1 MAGSESKI
9 NMGLRPHV
17 ALWRTTRF
25 DLDVSHPLVMGIV
38 NVTPDSFSD
47 GGLLASSADAISHA
61 ETLVEEGAHVLDV
74 GGESTRPGAARV
86 DIAEQIARTQPVI
99 AALAPLGPISVDT
112 TRAEVARAAL
122 AAGACIVNDVSA
134 ALDDPEIVDVAC
146 AAGASIIL
154 MHRLASPDSDRWS
167 TEYDARRTYGDVVHD
182 VRDWLGARVA
192 AVVKAGIP
200 RDRIAIDPGLGFGKD
215 VQQNLALIAR
225 LQEFAEL
232 GVPVLVGASRK
243 SFLGALTAEPDAA
256 KRDAASVSAALV
268 AASNGAAILRVHAV
282 RDHAHALAAWSALR
296 KQY

>member
-1 MAGSESKI
+1 MSTAGGGVLVARSHRFAWGSETAPVLMAVL
-9 NMGLRPHV
+9 N
-17 ALWRTTRF
+17 T
-25 DLDVSHPLVMGIV
+25 
-38 NVTPDSFSD
+38 TPDSFSD
-47 GGLLASSADAISHA
+47 GGVHSSFDAALAHGQRCIH
-61 ETLVEEGAHVLDV
+61 EGAGILDV

-99 AALAPLGPISVDT
+99 AALATLGPVSIDT

-146 AAGASIIL
+146 AAGAAIIL

-167 TEYDARRTYGDVVHD
+167 TEYDARRTYTDVVHD

-192 AVVKAGIP
+192 AVLKAGMP

-243 SFLGALTAEPDAA
+243 SFLGAITAQPDPAQ
-256 KRDAASVSAALV
+256 RDAASVGAALV

-296 KQY
+296 KKY

>member
-1 MAGSESKI
+1 MSMAG
-9 NMGLRPHV
+9 GGVLV
-17 ALWRTTRF
+17 ARSHRF
-25 DLDVSHPLVMGIV
+25 AWGSGTAPVLMAVL
-38 NVTPDSFSD
+38 NTTPDSFSD
-47 GGLLASSADAISHA
+47 GGVHSSCDAAIAHGKRCIH
-61 ETLVEEGAHVLDV
+61 EGAGIVDV

-99 AALAPLGPISVDT
+99 AALAPLGPISIDT

-146 AAGASIIL
+146 AAGAAIIL

-167 TEYDARRTYGDVVHD
+167 TEYDARRTYTDVVHD

-192 AVVKAGIP
+192 AVLKAGMP
-200 RDRIAIDPGLGFGKD
+200 QDRIAIDPGIGFGKD

-243 SFLGALTAEPDAA
+243 SFLGAITAELDPAQ
-256 KRDAASVSAALV
+256 RDAASVSAALV

-296 KQY
+296 KKY

>member
-1 MAGSESKI
+1 MSTAGGGVLVARSHRFAWGSETAPVLMAVL
-9 NMGLRPHV
+9 N
-17 ALWRTTRF
+17 T
-25 DLDVSHPLVMGIV
+25 
-38 NVTPDSFSD
+38 TPDSFSD
-47 GGLLASSADAISHA
+47 GGVHASLDAAVSHGQRCIH
-61 ETLVEEGAHVLDV
+61 EGAGILDV

-99 AALAPLGPISVDT
+99 AALATLGPVSIDT

-146 AAGASIIL
+146 AAGAAIIL

-167 TEYDARRTYGDVVHD
+167 TEYDARRTYTDVVHD

-192 AVVKAGIP
+192 AVLRAGMP
-200 RDRIAIDPGLGFGKD
+200 RDRIAVDPGLGFGKD

-243 SFLGALTAEPDAA
+243 SFLGAITAEPDPAQ
-256 KRDAASVSAALV
+256 RDAASVGAALV

-296 KQY
+296 KKY

>member
-1 MAGSESKI
+1 MSMADGGVLVARSHRFAWGSGTAPVLMAVL
-9 NMGLRPHV
+9 N
-17 ALWRTTRF
+17 T
-25 DLDVSHPLVMGIV
+25 
-38 NVTPDSFSD
+38 TPDSFSD
-47 GGLLASSADAISHA
+47 GGVHSSFDAAMAHGQRCIH
-61 ETLVEEGAHVLDV
+61 EGAGILDV
-74 GGESTRPGAARV
+74 GGESTRPGAVRV
-86 DIAEQIARTQPVI
+86 DSAEQIARTQPVI
-99 AALAPLGPISVDT
+99 AALATLGPISIDT

-134 ALDDPEIVDVAC
+134 ALDDPEIVEVAC
-146 AAGASIIL
+146 AAGAAIIL

-167 TEYDARRTYGDVVHD
+167 TEYDARRTYTDVVHD

-192 AVVKAGIP
+192 AVLKAGMP

-225 LQEFAEL
+225 LPEFAEL

-243 SFLGALTAEPDAA
+243 SFLGAITAEPDPAQ
-256 KRDAASVSAALV
+256 RDAASVGAALV

-296 KQY
+296 KKY

>member
-1 MAGSESKI
+1 MSAAGGVLVARSHRFAWGSGTAPVLMAVL
-9 NMGLRPHV
+9 N
-17 ALWRTTRF
+17 T
-25 DLDVSHPLVMGIV
+25 
-38 NVTPDSFSD
+38 TPDSFSD
-47 GGLLASSADAISHA
+47 GGIHSSCDAAITHGKRCIH
-61 ETLVEEGAHVLDV
+61 EGAGIVDV

-99 AALAPLGPISVDT
+99 AALAPLGPISIDT

-146 AAGASIIL
+146 SAGAAIIL

-215 VQQNLALIAR
+215 VEQNLALIAR

-243 SFLGALTAEPDAA
+243 SFLGAITAEPDAA

-296 KQY
+296 KKY

>member
-1 MAGSESKI
+1 MSTAGGGVLVARSHRFAWGSETAPVLMAVL
-9 NMGLRPHV
+9 N
-17 ALWRTTRF
+17 T
-25 DLDVSHPLVMGIV
+25 
-38 NVTPDSFSD
+38 TPDSFSD
-47 GGLLASSADAISHA
+47 GGVHASLDAADSHGQRCIHD
-61 ETLVEEGAHVLDV
+61 GAGILDV

-99 AALAPLGPISVDT
+99 AALVTLGPVSIDT
-112 TRAEVARAAL
+112 TRAEVARVAL

-146 AAGASIIL
+146 AAGAAIIL

-167 TEYDARRTYGDVVHD
+167 TEYDARRTYTDVVHD

-192 AVVKAGIP
+192 AVLKAGMP
-200 RDRIAIDPGLGFGKD
+200 RDRIAVDPGLGFGKD

-243 SFLGALTAEPDAA
+243 SFLGAITAEPDPAQ
-256 KRDAASVSAALV
+256 RDAASVGAALV

-296 KQY
+296 KKY

>member
-1 MAGSESKI
+1 MSTAGGGVLVARSHRFAWGSGTAPVLMAVL
-9 NMGLRPHV
+9 N
-17 ALWRTTRF
+17 T
-25 DLDVSHPLVMGIV
+25 
-38 NVTPDSFSD
+38 TPDSFSD
-47 GGLLASSADAISHA
+47 GGVHSSFDAALAHGQRCIHD
-61 ETLVEEGAHVLDV
+61 GAGILDV

-99 AALAPLGPISVDT
+99 AALATLGPVSIDT

-146 AAGASIIL
+146 AAGAAIIL

-167 TEYDARRTYGDVVHD
+167 TEYDARRTYTDVVHD

-192 AVVKAGIP
+192 AVLKAGMP
-200 RDRIAIDPGLGFGKD
+200 RDRIAVDPGLGFGKD

-243 SFLGALTAEPDAA
+243 SFLGAITAEPDPAQ
-256 KRDAASVSAALV
+256 RDAASVGAALV

-296 KQY
+296 KKY

>member
-1 MAGSESKI
+1 MSTAGGGVLVARSHRFAWGSETAPVLMAVL
-9 NMGLRPHV
+9 N
-17 ALWRTTRF
+17 T
-25 DLDVSHPLVMGIV
+25 
-38 NVTPDSFSD
+38 TPDSFSD
-47 GGLLASSADAISHA
+47 GGVHSSCDAAIAHGKRCIH
-61 ETLVEEGAHVLDV
+61 EGAGIVDV

-99 AALAPLGPISVDT
+99 AALAPLGPISIDT

-146 AAGASIIL
+146 AAGAAIIL

-167 TEYDARRTYGDVVHD
+167 TEYDARRTYTDVVHD

-192 AVVKAGIP
+192 AVLKAGMP
-200 RDRIAIDPGLGFGKD
+200 QDRIAIDPGIGFGKD

-243 SFLGALTAEPDAA
+243 SFLGAITAEPDPAQ
-256 KRDAASVSAALV
+256 RDAASVSAALV

-296 KQY
+296 KKY

>member
-1 MAGSESKI
+1 MSTAGGDVLVARSHRFAWGSETAPVLMAVL
-9 NMGLRPHV
+9 N
-17 ALWRTTRF
+17 T
-25 DLDVSHPLVMGIV
+25 
-38 NVTPDSFSD
+38 TPDSFSD
-47 GGLLASSADAISHA
+47 GGVHSSLDAAVSHGQ
-61 ETLVEEGAHVLDV
+61 LCIHDGAGILDV

-99 AALAPLGPISVDT
+99 AALATLGPVSIDT

-146 AAGASIIL
+146 AAGAAIIL

-167 TEYDARRTYGDVVHD
+167 TEYDARRTYTDVVHD

-192 AVVKAGIP
+192 AVLKAGMP
-200 RDRIAIDPGLGFGKD
+200 RDRIAVDPGLGFGKD

-243 SFLGALTAEPDAA
+243 SFLGAITAEPDPAQ
-256 KRDAASVSAALV
+256 RDAASVGAALV

-296 KQY
+296 KKY

>member
-1 MAGSESKI
+1 MSTAGGGVLVACSHRFAWGSETAPVLMAVL
-9 NMGLRPHV
+9 N
-17 ALWRTTRF
+17 T
-25 DLDVSHPLVMGIV
+25 
-38 NVTPDSFSD
+38 TPDSFSD
-47 GGLLASSADAISHA
+47 GGVHASLDAAVSHGQRCNH
-61 ETLVEEGAHVLDV
+61 EGAGILDV

-99 AALAPLGPISVDT
+99 AALATLGPVSIDT

-146 AAGASIIL
+146 AAGAAIIL

-167 TEYDARRTYGDVVHD
+167 TEYDARRTYTDVVHD

-192 AVVKAGIP
+192 AVLKAGMP
-200 RDRIAIDPGLGFGKD
+200 RDRIAVDPGLGFGKD

-243 SFLGALTAEPDAA
+243 SFLGAITAEPDPAQ
-256 KRDAASVSAALV
+256 RDAASVGAALV

-296 KQY
+296 KKY

>member
-1 MAGSESKI
+1 MSTAGGDVLVARSHRFAWGSETAPVLMAVL
-9 NMGLRPHV
+9 N
-17 ALWRTTRF
+17 T
-25 DLDVSHPLVMGIV
+25 
-38 NVTPDSFSD
+38 TPDSFSD
-47 GGLLASSADAISHA
+47 GGVHASLDAAVSHGQRCIHD
-61 ETLVEEGAHVLDV
+61 GAGILDV

-99 AALAPLGPISVDT
+99 AALATLGPVSIDT

-146 AAGASIIL
+146 AAGAAIIL

-167 TEYDARRTYGDVVHD
+167 TEYDARRTYTDVVHD

-192 AVVKAGIP
+192 AVLKAGMP
-200 RDRIAIDPGLGFGKD
+200 RDRIAVDPGLGFGKD

-243 SFLGALTAEPDAA
+243 SFLGAITAEPDPAQ
-256 KRDAASVSAALV
+256 RDAASVGAALV

-296 KQY
+296 KKY

>member
-1 MAGSESKI
+1 MSTAGGGVLVARSHRFTWGSETAPVLMAVL
-9 NMGLRPHV
+9 N
-17 ALWRTTRF
+17 T
-25 DLDVSHPLVMGIV
+25 
-38 NVTPDSFSD
+38 TPDSFSD
-47 GGLLASSADAISHA
+47 GGVHSSFDAALAHGQRCIH
-61 ETLVEEGAHVLDV
+61 EGAGILDV

-99 AALAPLGPISVDT
+99 AALATLGPVSIDT

-146 AAGASIIL
+146 AAGAAIIL

-167 TEYDARRTYGDVVHD
+167 TEYDARRTYTDVVHD

-192 AVVKAGIP
+192 AVRNAGMP
-200 RDRIAIDPGLGFGKD
+200 QDRIAIDPGIGFGKD

-243 SFLGALTAEPDAA
+243 SFLGAITAEPDPAQ
-256 KRDAASVSAALV
+256 RDAASVSAALV

-296 KQY
+296 KKY

>member
-1 MAGSESKI
+1 MSTAGGGVLVARSHRFAWGSET
-9 NMGLRPHV
+9 
-17 ALWRTTRF
+17 A
-25 DLDVSHPLVMGIV
+25 PLLMAVL
-38 NVTPDSFSD
+38 NTTPDSFSD
-47 GGLLASSADAISHA
+47 GGVHSSFDAALAHGQRCIHD
-61 ETLVEEGAHVLDV
+61 GAGILDV

-99 AALAPLGPISVDT
+99 AALATLGPVSIDT

-146 AAGASIIL
+146 AAGAAIIL

-192 AVVKAGIP
+192 AVLKAGMP

-225 LQEFAEL
+225 LPEFAEL

-243 SFLGALTAEPDAA
+243 SFLGAITAESDPAQ
-256 KRDAASVSAALV
+256 RDAASVGAALV

-296 KQY
+296 KKY

>member
-1 MAGSESKI
+1 MSMAG
-9 NMGLRPHV
+9 GGVLV
-17 ALWRTTRF
+17 ARSHRF
-25 DLDVSHPLVMGIV
+25 AWGSGTAPVLMAVL
-38 NVTPDSFSD
+38 NTTPDSFSD
-47 GGLLASSADAISHA
+47 GGVHSSCDAAIAHGKRCIH
-61 ETLVEEGAHVLDV
+61 EGAGIVDV

-99 AALAPLGPISVDT
+99 AALAPLGPISIDT

-146 AAGASIIL
+146 AAGAAIIL

-167 TEYDARRTYGDVVHD
+167 TEYDARRTYTDVVHD

-192 AVVKAGIP
+192 AVLKAGMP
-200 RDRIAIDPGLGFGKD
+200 QDRIAIDPGIGFGKD

-243 SFLGALTAEPDAA
+243 SFLGAITAEPNPAQ
-256 KRDAASVSAALV
+256 RDAASVSAALV

-296 KQY
+296 KKY

>member
-1 MAGSESKI
+1 MTTAGGGVLVARSHRFAWGSETAPVLMAVL
-9 NMGLRPHV
+9 N
-17 ALWRTTRF
+17 T
-25 DLDVSHPLVMGIV
+25 
-38 NVTPDSFSD
+38 TPDSFSD
-47 GGLLASSADAISHA
+47 GGVHSSFDAALAHGQRCIH
-61 ETLVEEGAHVLDV
+61 EGAGILDV

-99 AALAPLGPISVDT
+99 AALATLGPVSIDT

-146 AAGASIIL
+146 AAGAAIIL

-167 TEYDARRTYGDVVHD
+167 TEYDARRTYTDVVHD

-192 AVVKAGIP
+192 AVLKAGMP
-200 RDRIAIDPGLGFGKD
+200 RDRIAVDPGLGFGKD

-243 SFLGALTAEPDAA
+243 SFLGAITAEPDPAQ
-256 KRDAASVSAALV
+256 RDAASVGAALV

-296 KQY
+296 KKC

>member
-1 MAGSESKI
+1 MAVL
-9 NMGLRPHV
+9 N
-17 ALWRTTRF
+17 T
-25 DLDVSHPLVMGIV
+25 
-38 NVTPDSFSD
+38 TPDSFSD
-47 GGLLASSADAISHA
+47 GGIHSSCDAAIAHGKRCIH
-61 ETLVEEGAHVLDV
+61 EGAGIVDV

-86 DIAEQIARTQPVI
+86 DSAEQIARTQPVI
-99 AALAPLGPISVDT
+99 AALATLGPVSIDT
-112 TRAEVARAAL
+112 TRAEVARAAF

-146 AAGASIIL
+146 AAGAAIIL

-167 TEYDARRTYGDVVHD
+167 TEYDARRNYGDVVHD

-192 AVVKAGIP
+192 AVLKAGMP
-200 RDRIAIDPGLGFGKD
+200 QDRIAIDPGIGFGKD

-243 SFLGALTAEPDAA
+243 SFLGAITAEPDPAQ
-256 KRDAASVSAALV
+256 RDAASVSAALV
-268 AASNGAAILRVHAV
+268 AAANGAAILRVHAV

-296 KQY
+296 KKY

>member
-1 MAGSESKI
+1 MSTAGGGVLVARSHRFAWGSETAPVLMAVL
-9 NMGLRPHV
+9 N
-17 ALWRTTRF
+17 T
-25 DLDVSHPLVMGIV
+25 
-38 NVTPDSFSD
+38 TPDSFSD
-47 GGLLASSADAISHA
+47 GGVHASLDAAVSHGQRCIH
-61 ETLVEEGAHVLDV
+61 EGAGILDV

-99 AALAPLGPISVDT
+99 AALATLGPVSIDT

-146 AAGASIIL
+146 AAGAAIIL

-167 TEYDARRTYGDVVHD
+167 TEYDARRTYTDVVRD

-192 AVVKAGIP
+192 AVLKAGMP

-243 SFLGALTAEPDAA
+243 SFLGAITAEPDPAQ
-256 KRDAASVSAALV
+256 RDAASVGAALV

-296 KQY
+296 KKY

>member
-1 MAGSESKI
+1 MSTAGGGVLVARSHRFAWGSGTAPVLMAVL
-9 NMGLRPHV
+9 N
-17 ALWRTTRF
+17 T
-25 DLDVSHPLVMGIV
+25 
-38 NVTPDSFSD
+38 TPDSFSD
-47 GGLLASSADAISHA
+47 GGVHSSFDAALAHGQRCIHD
-61 ETLVEEGAHVLDV
+61 GAGILDV

-99 AALAPLGPISVDT
+99 AALAALGPVSIDT

-146 AAGASIIL
+146 AAGAAIIL

-167 TEYDARRTYGDVVHD
+167 TEYDARRTYTDVVHD

-192 AVVKAGIP
+192 AVLKAGMP

-225 LQEFAEL
+225 LPEFAEL
-232 GVPVLVGASRK
+232 GVPILVGASRK
-243 SFLGALTAEPDAA
+243 SFLGAITAEPDPAQ
-256 KRDAASVSAALV
+256 RDAASVGAALV
-268 AASNGAAILRVHAV
+268 AASNGAAMLRVHAV

-296 KQY
+296 KKY

>member
-1 MAGSESKI
+1 MSTAGGGVLVACSHRFAWGSETAPVLMAVL
-9 NMGLRPHV
+9 N
-17 ALWRTTRF
+17 T
-25 DLDVSHPLVMGIV
+25 
-38 NVTPDSFSD
+38 TPDSFSD
-47 GGLLASSADAISHA
+47 GGVHSSFDAALAHGQRCIHD
-61 ETLVEEGAHVLDV
+61 GAGILDV

-99 AALAPLGPISVDT
+99 AALATLGPVSIDT

-146 AAGASIIL
+146 AAGAAIIL

-167 TEYDARRTYGDVVHD
+167 TEYDARRTYTDVVHD

-192 AVVKAGIP
+192 AVLKAGMP
-200 RDRIAIDPGLGFGKD
+200 RDRIAVDPGLGFGKD

-243 SFLGALTAEPDAA
+243 SFLGAITAEPDPAQ
-256 KRDAASVSAALV
+256 RDAASVGAALV

-296 KQY
+296 KKY

>member
-1 MAGSESKI
+1 MSAAGGVLVARSHRFAWGSGTAPVLMAVL
-9 NMGLRPHV
+9 N
-17 ALWRTTRF
+17 T
-25 DLDVSHPLVMGIV
+25 
-38 NVTPDSFSD
+38 TPDSFSD
-47 GGLLASSADAISHA
+47 GGVHSSFSAALAHGQRCIHD
-61 ETLVEEGAHVLDV
+61 GAGILDV

-99 AALAPLGPISVDT
+99 AALATLGPISIDT

-134 ALDDPEIVDVAC
+134 ALDDPEIVEVAC
-146 AAGASIIL
+146 AEGAAIIL

-167 TEYDARRTYGDVVHD
+167 TEYDARRTYTDVVHD

-192 AVVKAGIP
+192 AVLKAGMP
-200 RDRIAIDPGLGFGKD
+200 RDRIAVDPGLGFGKD

-225 LQEFAEL
+225 LPEFAEL

-243 SFLGALTAEPDAA
+243 SFLGAITAEPDPAQ
-256 KRDAASVSAALV
+256 RDAASVGAALV

-296 KQY
+296 KKY

>member
-1 MAGSESKI
+1 MSMAG
-9 NMGLRPHV
+9 GGVLV
-17 ALWRTTRF
+17 ARSHRF
-25 DLDVSHPLVMGIV
+25 AWGSGTAPVLMAVL
-38 NVTPDSFSD
+38 NTTPDSFSD
-47 GGLLASSADAISHA
+47 GGVHSSCDAAIAHGKRCIH
-61 ETLVEEGAHVLDV
+61 EGAGIVDV

-99 AALAPLGPISVDT
+99 AALAPLGPISIDT

-146 AAGASIIL
+146 AAGAAIIL

-167 TEYDARRTYGDVVHD
+167 TEYDARRTYTDVVHD

-192 AVVKAGIP
+192 AVVKAGMP
-200 RDRIAIDPGLGFGKD
+200 QDRIAIDPGIGFGKD

-243 SFLGALTAEPDAA
+243 SFLGAITAEPDPAQ
-256 KRDAASVSAALV
+256 RDAASVSAALV

-296 KQY
+296 KKY

>member
-1 MAGSESKI
+1 MSMAG
-9 NMGLRPHV
+9 GGVLV
-17 ALWRTTRF
+17 ARSHRF
-25 DLDVSHPLVMGIV
+25 AWGSGTAPVLMAVL
-38 NVTPDSFSD
+38 NTTPDSFSD
-47 GGLLASSADAISHA
+47 GGVHSSCDAAIAHGKRCIH
-61 ETLVEEGAHVLDV
+61 EGAGIVDV

-99 AALAPLGPISVDT
+99 AALAPLGPISIDT

-146 AAGASIIL
+146 AAGAAIIL

-167 TEYDARRTYGDVVHD
+167 TEYDARRTYTDVVHD

-192 AVVKAGIP
+192 AVLKAGMP
-200 RDRIAIDPGLGFGKD
+200 QDRIAIDPGVGFGKD

-225 LQEFAEL
+225 LPEFAEL

-243 SFLGALTAEPDAA
+243 SFLGAITAEPDPAQ
-256 KRDAASVSAALV
+256 RDAASVSAALV
-268 AASNGAAILRVHAV
+268 AAANGAAILRVHAV

-296 KQY
+296 KKY

>member
-1 MAGSESKI
+1 MSAAGGVLVARSHRFAWGSGTTPVLMAVL
-9 NMGLRPHV
+9 N
-17 ALWRTTRF
+17 T
-25 DLDVSHPLVMGIV
+25 
-38 NVTPDSFSD
+38 TPDSFSD
-47 GGLLASSADAISHA
+47 GGIHSSCDAAITHGKRCIH
-61 ETLVEEGAHVLDV
+61 EGAGIVDV

-86 DIAEQIARTQPVI
+86 NIAEQIARTQPVI
-99 AALAPLGPISVDT
+99 AALAPLGPISIDT

-146 AAGASIIL
+146 AAGAAIIL

-200 RDRIAIDPGLGFGKD
+200 RDRIAIDPGIGFGKD

-243 SFLGALTAEPDAA
+243 SFLGAITAEPDPAQ
-256 KRDAASVSAALV
+256 RDAASVSAALV
-268 AASNGAAILRVHAV
+268 AAANGAAILRVHAV

-296 KQY
+296 KKY

>member
-1 MAGSESKI
+1 MSTAGGGVLVARSHRFAWGSGTAPVLMAVL
-9 NMGLRPHV
+9 N
-17 ALWRTTRF
+17 T
-25 DLDVSHPLVMGIV
+25 
-38 NVTPDSFSD
+38 TPDSFSD
-47 GGLLASSADAISHA
+47 GGVHSSFDAALAHGQRCIHD
-61 ETLVEEGAHVLDV
+61 GAGILDV

-99 AALAPLGPISVDT
+99 AALAPLGPVSIDT
-112 TRAEVARAAL
+112 TRAEVARVAL

-134 ALDDPEIVDVAC
+134 ALDDPEIVEVAC
-146 AAGASIIL
+146 AAGAAIIL

-167 TEYDARRTYGDVVHD
+167 TEYDARRTYTDVVHD

-192 AVVKAGIP
+192 AVLKAGMP

-225 LQEFAEL
+225 LPEFAEL

-243 SFLGALTAEPDAA
+243 SFLGAITAESDPAQ
-256 KRDAASVSAALV
+256 RDAASVGAALV

-296 KQY
+296 KKY

>member
-1 MAGSESKI
+1 MSTAGGGVLVARSHRFAWGSETAPVLMAVL
-9 NMGLRPHV
+9 N
-17 ALWRTTRF
+17 T
-25 DLDVSHPLVMGIV
+25 
-38 NVTPDSFSD
+38 TPDSFSD
-47 GGLLASSADAISHA
+47 GGVHASLDAAVSHGQRCIH
-61 ETLVEEGAHVLDV
+61 EGAGILDV

-99 AALAPLGPISVDT
+99 AALATLGPVSIDT

-146 AAGASIIL
+146 AAGAAIIL

-167 TEYDARRTYGDVVHD
+167 TEYDARRTYTDVVHD

-192 AVVKAGIP
+192 AVLKAGMP
-200 RDRIAIDPGLGFGKD
+200 RDRIAVDPGLGFGKD

-243 SFLGALTAEPDAA
+243 SFLGAITAEPDPAQ
-256 KRDAASVSAALV
+256 RDAASVGAALV

-296 KQY
+296 KKY

>member
-1 MAGSESKI
+1 MSTAGGGVLVARSHRFAWGSETAPVLMAVL
-9 NMGLRPHV
+9 N
-17 ALWRTTRF
+17 T
-25 DLDVSHPLVMGIV
+25 
-38 NVTPDSFSD
+38 TPDSFSD
-47 GGLLASSADAISHA
+47 GGVHSSLDAAVSHGQ
-61 ETLVEEGAHVLDV
+61 LCIHDGAGILDV

-86 DIAEQIARTQPVI
+86 DIAEQIARTQPGI
-99 AALAPLGPISVDT
+99 AALAPLGPVSIDT

-146 AAGASIIL
+146 AAGAAIIL

-167 TEYDARRTYGDVVHD
+167 TEYDARRTYTDVVHD

-192 AVVKAGIP
+192 AVLKAGMP

-243 SFLGALTAEPDAA
+243 SFLGAITAEPDPAQ
-256 KRDAASVSAALV
+256 RDAASVGAALV

-296 KQY
+296 KKY

>member
-1 MAGSESKI
+1 MSAAGGVLVARSHRFAWGSGTAPVLMAVL
-9 NMGLRPHV
+9 N
-17 ALWRTTRF
+17 T
-25 DLDVSHPLVMGIV
+25 
-38 NVTPDSFSD
+38 TPDSFSD
-47 GGLLASSADAISHA
+47 GGVHSSFDAALAHGQRCIHD
-61 ETLVEEGAHVLDV
+61 GAGILDV

-99 AALAPLGPISVDT
+99 AALAALGPVSIDT

-146 AAGASIIL
+146 AAGAAIIL
-154 MHRLASPDSDRWS
+154 MHRLTSPDSDRWS
-167 TEYDARRTYGDVVHD
+167 TEHDARRTYGDVVHD

-192 AVVKAGIP
+192 AVLKAGMP
-200 RDRIAIDPGLGFGKD
+200 QDRIAIDPGIGFGKD

-225 LQEFAEL
+225 LPEFAEL

-243 SFLGALTAEPDAA
+243 SFLGAITAEPDPAQ
-256 KRDAASVSAALV
+256 RDAASVGAALV

-296 KQY
+296 KKY

>member
-1 MAGSESKI
+1 MSTAGGGVLVARSHRFAWGSETAPVLMAVL
-9 NMGLRPHV
+9 N
-17 ALWRTTRF
+17 T
-25 DLDVSHPLVMGIV
+25 
-38 NVTPDSFSD
+38 TPDSFSD
-47 GGLLASSADAISHA
+47 GGVHSSLDAAISHGQRCIH
-61 ETLVEEGAHVLDV
+61 EGAGILDV

-99 AALAPLGPISVDT
+99 AVLATLGPVSIDT

-146 AAGASIIL
+146 AAGAAIIL

-167 TEYDARRTYGDVVHD
+167 TEYDARRTYTDVVHD

-192 AVVKAGIP
+192 AVLKAGMP
-200 RDRIAIDPGLGFGKD
+200 RDRIAVDPGLGFGKD
-215 VQQNLALIAR
+215 VRQNLALIAR

-243 SFLGALTAEPDAA
+243 SFLGAITAEPDPAQ
-256 KRDAASVSAALV
+256 RDAASVGAALV
-268 AASNGAAILRVHAV
+268 AASNGVAILRVHAV

-296 KQY
+296 KKY

>member
-1 MAGSESKI
+1 MSSAAGGVLVARSQRFIWGSGTAPVLMAVL
-9 NMGLRPHV
+9 N
-17 ALWRTTRF
+17 T
-25 DLDVSHPLVMGIV
+25 
-38 NVTPDSFSD
+38 TPDSFSD
-47 GGLLASSADAISHA
+47 GGVHSSCDAAIAHGKRCIH
-61 ETLVEEGAHVLDV
+61 EGAGIVDV
-74 GGESTRPGAARV
+74 GGESTRPRAARV

-99 AALAPLGPISVDT
+99 AALATLGPVSIDT

-146 AAGASIIL
+146 AAGAAIIL

-167 TEYDARRTYGDVVHD
+167 TEYDARRTYTDVVHD

-192 AVVKAGIP
+192 AVLKAGMP
-200 RDRIAIDPGLGFGKD
+200 RDRIAVDPGLGFGKD

-243 SFLGALTAEPDAA
+243 SFLGAITAEPDPAQ
-256 KRDAASVSAALV
+256 RDAASVGAALV

-296 KQY
+296 KKY

>member
-1 MAGSESKI
+1 MSMAG
-9 NMGLRPHV
+9 GGVLV
-17 ALWRTTRF
+17 ARSHRF
-25 DLDVSHPLVMGIV
+25 AWGSGTAPVLMAVL
-38 NVTPDSFSD
+38 NTTPDSFSD
-47 GGLLASSADAISHA
+47 GGVHSSCDAAIAHGKRCIH
-61 ETLVEEGAHVLDV
+61 EGAGIVDV

-99 AALAPLGPISVDT
+99 AALAPLGPISIDT

-146 AAGASIIL
+146 AAGAAIIL

-167 TEYDARRTYGDVVHD
+167 TEYDARRTYTDVVHD

-192 AVVKAGIP
+192 AVLKAGMP
-200 RDRIAIDPGLGFGKD
+200 QDRIAIDPGIGFGKD

-243 SFLGALTAEPDAA
+243 SFLGAITAEPDPAE
-256 KRDAASVSAALV
+256 RDAASVSAALV

-296 KQY
+296 KKY

>member
-1 MAGSESKI
+1 MSAAGGVLVARSHRFAWGSETAPVLMAVL
-9 NMGLRPHV
+9 N
-17 ALWRTTRF
+17 T
-25 DLDVSHPLVMGIV
+25 
-38 NVTPDSFSD
+38 TPDSFSD
-47 GGLLASSADAISHA
+47 GGVHSSLDAAVSHGQ
-61 ETLVEEGAHVLDV
+61 LCIHDGAGILDV

-86 DIAEQIARTQPVI
+86 DVAEQIARTQPVI
-99 AALAPLGPISVDT
+99 AALATLGPVSIDT

-146 AAGASIIL
+146 AAGAAIIL

-167 TEYDARRTYGDVVHD
+167 TEYDARRTYTDVVHD

-192 AVVKAGIP
+192 AVLKAGMP
-200 RDRIAIDPGLGFGKD
+200 RDRIAVDPGLGFGKD

-243 SFLGALTAEPDAA
+243 SFLGAITAEPDPVQ
-256 KRDAASVSAALV
+256 RDAASVGAALV

-296 KQY
+296 KKY

>member
-1 MAGSESKI
+1 MSTAGGGVLVARSHRFAWGSGTAPVLMAVL
-9 NMGLRPHV
+9 N
-17 ALWRTTRF
+17 T
-25 DLDVSHPLVMGIV
+25 
-38 NVTPDSFSD
+38 TPDSFSD
-47 GGLLASSADAISHA
+47 GGVHSSFDAALAHGQRCIHD
-61 ETLVEEGAHVLDV
+61 GAGILDV

-99 AALAPLGPISVDT
+99 AALAPLGPVSIDT

-134 ALDDPEIVDVAC
+134 ALDDPEIVEVAC
-146 AAGASIIL
+146 AAGAAVIL

-167 TEYDARRTYGDVVHD
+167 TEYDARRTYTDVVHD

-192 AVVKAGIP
+192 AVLKAGMP

-225 LQEFAEL
+225 LPEFAEL

-243 SFLGALTAEPDAA
+243 SFLGAITAESDPAQ
-256 KRDAASVSAALV
+256 RDAASVGAALV

-296 KQY
+296 KKY

>member
-1 MAGSESKI
+1 MSAAGGVLVARSHRFAWGSGTAPVLMA
-9 NMGLRPHV
+9 V
-17 ALWRTTRF
+17 
-25 DLDVSHPLVMGIV
+25 V
-38 NVTPDSFSD
+38 NTTPDSFSD
-47 GGLLASSADAISHA
+47 GGIHSSCDAAIAHGKRCIH
-61 ETLVEEGAHVLDV
+61 EGAGIVDV

-86 DIAEQIARTQPVI
+86 DSAEQIARTQPVI
-99 AALAPLGPISVDT
+99 AALATLGPVSIDT
-112 TRAEVARAAL
+112 TQAEVARAAL

-146 AAGASIIL
+146 AAGAAIIL

-167 TEYDARRTYGDVVHD
+167 TEYDARRNYGDVVHD

-192 AVVKAGIP
+192 AVLKAGMP
-200 RDRIAIDPGLGFGKD
+200 QDRIAIDPGIGFGKD

-243 SFLGALTAEPDAA
+243 SFLGALTAEPDPAQ
-256 KRDAASVSAALV
+256 RDAASVSAALV

-296 KQY
+296 KKY

>member
-1 MAGSESKI
+1 MSTAGGGVLVARSHRFAWGSETAPVLMAVL
-9 NMGLRPHV
+9 N
-17 ALWRTTRF
+17 T
-25 DLDVSHPLVMGIV
+25 
-38 NVTPDSFSD
+38 TPDSFSD
-47 GGLLASSADAISHA
+47 GGVHASLDAAVSHGQRCIHD
-61 ETLVEEGAHVLDV
+61 GAGILDV

-99 AALAPLGPISVDT
+99 AALATLGPVSIDT

-146 AAGASIIL
+146 AAGAAIIL

-167 TEYDARRTYGDVVHD
+167 TEYDARRTYTDVVHD

-192 AVVKAGIP
+192 AVLKAGMP

-243 SFLGALTAEPDAA
+243 SFLGAITAEPDPAQ
-256 KRDAASVSAALV
+256 RDAASVGAALV

-296 KQY
+296 KKY

>member
-1 MAGSESKI
+1 MSTAGGDVLVARSHRFAWGSETAPVLMAVL
-9 NMGLRPHV
+9 N
-17 ALWRTTRF
+17 T
-25 DLDVSHPLVMGIV
+25 
-38 NVTPDSFSD
+38 TPDSFSD
-47 GGLLASSADAISHA
+47 GGVHSSLDAAVSHGQ
-61 ETLVEEGAHVLDV
+61 LCIHDGAGILDV

-99 AALAPLGPISVDT
+99 AALATLGPVSIDT

-146 AAGASIIL
+146 AAGAAIIL

-167 TEYDARRTYGDVVHD
+167 TEYDARRTYTDVVHD

-192 AVVKAGIP
+192 AVLKAGMP
-200 RDRIAIDPGLGFGKD
+200 QDRIAIDPGIGFGKD

-243 SFLGALTAEPDAA
+243 SFLGAITAEPDPAQ
-256 KRDAASVSAALV
+256 RDAASVGAALV

-296 KQY
+296 KKY

>member
-1 MAGSESKI
+1 MSMAG
-9 NMGLRPHV
+9 GGVLV
-17 ALWRTTRF
+17 ARSHRF
-25 DLDVSHPLVMGIV
+25 AWGSGTAPVLMAVL
-38 NVTPDSFSD
+38 NTTPDSFSD
-47 GGLLASSADAISHA
+47 GGVHSSCDAAIAHGKRCIH
-61 ETLVEEGAHVLDV
+61 EGAGIVDV

-99 AALAPLGPISVDT
+99 AALAPLGPISIDT

-146 AAGASIIL
+146 AAGAAIIL

-167 TEYDARRTYGDVVHD
+167 TEYDARRTYTDVVHD

-192 AVVKAGIP
+192 AVLKAGMP
-200 RDRIAIDPGLGFGKD
+200 QDRIAIDPGIGFGKD

-225 LQEFAEL
+225 LPEFAEL

-243 SFLGALTAEPDAA
+243 SFLGAITAEPDPAQ
-256 KRDAASVSAALV
+256 RDAASVGAALV

-296 KQY
+296 KKY